1 MPAGFTQP
9 FADLLVLEEGE
20 EGRRRSSCW
29 EFRRVKAWRGREV
42 GSIMEADAGRKRR
55 DVACLA
61 GALEAAELIEA
72 FTRELHLAFK

>member
-1 MPAGFTQP
+1 
-9 FADLLVLEEGE
+9 
-20 EGRRRSSCW
+20 
-29 EFRRVKAWRGREV
+29 VKAWRGREV